1 MFLSVCSQGWPFGV
15 RRSVGPLCPRED
27 HLSLSSFP
35 RLPPVLCV
43 GLRPCGLFP
52 SSLMCSPVS
61 SLLCSCLGGH
71 VSGNSWGLLLT
82 FLGDPISQQT
92 PRSSGSFHLFFYNV
106 PWALGV
112 GRYCRCITGTRLH
125 NLVIMMGKREAG
137 ETKNSSRG
145 RHGWKMVGSRQ
156 GSEEYCREQQS
167 VTRKVKFSGKR
178 HHGCCIASLL
188 PSASKKLFKRISQSL
203 QLVFDKQV

>member
-112 GRYCRCITGTRLH
+112 AVVLGSIAAFWLVVDPVMVSTCCKGRLPCWGMTTTLLCSLRTSILRVVRDHIG
-125 NLVIMMGKREAG
+125 LVK
-137 ETKNSSRG
+137 
-145 RHGWKMVGSRQ
+145 WW
-156 GSEEYCREQQS
+156 
-167 VTRKVKFSGKR
+167 
-178 HHGCCIASLL
+178 L
-188 PSASKKLFKRISQSL
+188 
-203 QLVFDKQV
+203 